1 MIIQIK
7 ENVWGYNIYLVK
19 YVKGRKSKVSRVLS
33 DVTKMYEGMV
43 VNTKYS

>member
-1 MIIQIK
+1 MYGVIIF
-7 ENVWGYNIYLVK
+7 IYLVK
-19 YVKGRKSKVSRVLS
+19 YVKDRKSKVAPFLN